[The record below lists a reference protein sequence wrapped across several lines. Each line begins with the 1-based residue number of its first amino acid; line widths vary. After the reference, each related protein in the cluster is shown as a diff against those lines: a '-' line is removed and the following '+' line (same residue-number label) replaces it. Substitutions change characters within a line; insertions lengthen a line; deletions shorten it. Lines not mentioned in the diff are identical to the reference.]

1 MSDIAFEVTL
11 DDSKE
16 AIEALAHVDGL
27 RVEVDLD
34 SGTEGQHLC
43 DSLQNLS
50 KGVEGFDG

>member
-1 MSDIAFEVTL
+1 
-11 DDSKE
+11 
-16 AIEALAHVDGL
+16 L